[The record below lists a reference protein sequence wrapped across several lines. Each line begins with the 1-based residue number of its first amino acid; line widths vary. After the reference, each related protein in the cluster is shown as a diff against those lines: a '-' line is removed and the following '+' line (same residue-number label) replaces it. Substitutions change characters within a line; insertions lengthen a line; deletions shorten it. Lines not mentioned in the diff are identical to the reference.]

1 MKRIFLAAI
10 AAAALLAGCAKSED
24 APEARKLNVVFS
36 VADKDSY
43 GADTKAVKQG
53 WSVNDEILIVFESEM
68 NDWLN
73 PSVND
78 NTVLLVY
85 DGEGWYVANQ
95 DENLINNLRTSSSWF
110 YAVHYPGGSIMLGT
124 QDGEGKTKFQTYKGG
139 EYLTADGEWR
149 LEGNNLILGEINMK
163 RRPDMYQISVIDLA
177 ADPGNWTLSIL
188 NDVETAQDMKIT
200 HMNKYVGLYVK
211 EDKVGM
217 AAPQQ
222 QGATGIKIGDDV
234 AFTFIMDGDH
244 ENVDYFTYV
253 LSNGTD
259 TYKMQLTTQKD
270 GQPVLQG
277 GKAYLMPG
285 SYSTKWT
292 QE

>member
-1 MKRIFLAAI
+1 
-10 AAAALLAGCAKSED
+10 
-24 APEARKLNVVFS
+24 
-36 VADKDSY
+36 
-43 GADTKAVKQG
+43 
-53 WSVNDEILIVFESEM
+53 
-68 NDWLN
+68 
-73 PSVND
+73 
-78 NTVLLVY
+78 
-85 DGEGWYVANQ
+85 
-95 DENLINNLRTSSSWF
+95 
-110 YAVHYPGGSIMLGT
+110 
-124 QDGEGKTKFQTYKGG
+124 
-139 EYLTADGEWR
+139 
-149 LEGNNLILGEINMK
+149 
-163 RRPDMYQISVIDLA
+163 
-177 ADPGNWTLSIL
+177 
-188 NDVETAQDMKIT
+188 
-200 HMNKYVGLYVK
+200 MNKDVGLYVA

-217 AAPQQ
+217 TAPQQ
-222 QGATGIKIGDDV
+222 QGATGIKIGDDI

>member
-1 MKRIFLAAI
+1 MF
-10 AAAALLAGCAKSED
+10 
-24 APEARKLNVVFS
+24 
-36 VADKDSY
+36 
-43 GADTKAVKQG
+43 
-53 WSVNDEILIVFESEM
+53 
-68 NDWLN
+68 
-73 PSVND
+73 
-78 NTVLLVY
+78 
-85 DGEGWYVANQ
+85 
-95 DENLINNLRTSSSWF
+95 
-110 YAVHYPGGSIMLGT
+110 
-124 QDGEGKTKFQTYKGG
+124 
-139 EYLTADGEWR
+139 
-149 LEGNNLILGEINMK
+149 
-163 RRPDMYQISVIDLA
+163 QISVLDLA
-177 ADPGNWTLSIL
+177 SDPGNWTLSIL

-222 QGATGIKIGDDV
+222 QEATGIKIGDDV

-285 SYSTKWT
+285 NYSAYWSK
-292 QE
+292 E

>member
-1 MKRIFLAAI
+1 MKKIFLAVMISAVF
-10 AAAALLAGCAKSED
+10 LAGCAKNED
-24 APEARKLNVVFS
+24 SHETGKLNVVFS
-36 VADKDSY
+36 VADKASY
-43 GADTKAVKQG
+43 GADTKALKQG
-53 WSVNDEILIVFESEM
+53 WSVNDEILIVFESETY
-68 NDWLN
+68 DWLN

-85 DGEGWYVANQ
+85 DGEGWYVSNQ
-95 DENLINNLRTSSSWF
+95 DDDLIDNLRTNSSWF
-110 YAVHYPGGSIMLGT
+110 YAVHYPGSIMLGT

-139 EYLTADGEWR
+139 EYLTADGEWS
-149 LEGNNLILGEINMK
+149 LDGDNLILGEINMK
-163 RRPDMYQISVIDLA
+163 RRPDMFQISVQDLA
-177 ADPGNWTLSIL
+177 DQTGNWTLSIL
-188 NDVETAQDMKIT
+188 NDLETAQGMKIT
-200 HMNKYVGLYVK
+200 HMNKDVGLYVK

-217 AAPQQ
+217 TAPQQ
-222 QGATGIKIGDDV
+222 QGATGIKIGDDI

-244 ENVDYFTYV
+244 EDEDYFTYV

-285 SYSTKWT
+285 NYSNRWN

>member
-163 RRPDMYQISVIDLA
+163 RRPDMFQISVQDLA
-177 ADPGNWTLSIL
+177 DQAGNWTLSIL
-188 NDVETAQDMKIT
+188 NDVETAQDMQIT
-200 HMNKYVGLYVK
+200 HMNKDVGLYVA

-217 AAPQQ
+217 TAPQQ
-222 QGATGIKIGDDV
+222 QGATGIKIGDDI

>member
-1 MKRIFLAAI
+1 MKRIFLAAV

-24 APEARKLNVVFS
+24 APETRKLNVVFS

-73 PSVND
+73 PSVNE

-85 DGEGWYVANQ
+85 DGEGWYVSNQ
-95 DENLINNLRTSSSWF
+95 DDDLIDNLRTSSSWF
-110 YAVHYPGGSIMLGT
+110 YAVHYPGTIMLGT

-149 LEGNNLILGEINMK
+149 LECNNLILGEINMK
-163 RRPDMYQISVIDLA
+163 RRPDMFQISVQDLA
-177 ADPGNWTLSIL
+177 DQTGNWTLSIF
-188 NDVETAQDMKIT
+188 NDEGTSQGMDIT
-200 HMNKYVGLYVK
+200 HMNSDVGLYLM
-211 EDKVGM
+211 EDEVGIKTKTYD
-217 AAPQQ
+217 A
-222 QGATGIKIGDDV
+222 ATGVKIGGDV
-234 AFTFIMDGDH
+234 AFSFILDDADSFYQLDYVTFELNGPDESYTMK
-244 ENVDYFTYV
+244 
-253 LSNGTD
+253 LSNSGN
-259 TYKMQLTTQKD
+259 L
-270 GQPVLQG
+270 LQG

-285 SYSTKWT
+285 NYSTRWN

>member
-43 GADTKAVKQG
+43 GVDTKAVKQG

-163 RRPDMYQISVIDLA
+163 RRPDMFQISVIDLA

>member
-53 WSVNDEILIVFESEM
+53 WSVNDEILIVFEAET
-68 NDWLN
+68 NDWLD
-73 PSVND
+73 PSGND

-85 DGEGWYVANQ
+85 DGEGWYVSNQ
-95 DENLINNLRTSSSWF
+95 DDKLVNNLRVNSGWF
-110 YAVHYPGGSIMLGT
+110 YAVHYPGTIMLGD
-124 QDGEGKTKFQTYKGG
+124 QDGEGKTKFQTYNGG

-149 LEGNNLILGEINMK
+149 LEGNNLILGEINME
-163 RRPDMYQISVIDLA
+163 RRPDMFQISVQDLA
-177 ADPGNWTLSIL
+177 DQAGNWTLSIL

-222 QGATGIKIGDDV
+222 QEATGIKIGDDV

>member
-1 MKRIFLAAI
+1 MKKIFFAAM
-10 AAAALLAGCAKSED
+10 AAVALLAGCAKSED
-24 APEARKLNVVFS
+24 APEARKLNIVFS
-36 VADKDSY
+36 VADKVPY
-43 GADTKAVKQG
+43 GADTKALKQG
-53 WSVNDEILIVFESEM
+53 WGNADEILIVFDAETD
-68 NDWLN
+68 NWLV
-73 PSVND
+73 PSFND
-78 NTVLLVY
+78 NTVTLEY
-85 DGEGWYVANQ
+85 NGEVWYVANQ
-95 DENLINNLRTSSSWF
+95 DDKLVDNLRTTSGWF
-110 YAVHYPGGSIMLGT
+110 YAVHYPGTIMLGNK
-124 QDGEGKTKFQTYKGG
+124 DGEGKTAFQTYNGG
-139 EYLTADGEWR
+139 EYLTADGEWT

-163 RRPDMYQISVIDLA
+163 RRSDMFQISVQDLA
-177 ADPGNWTLSIL
+177 DQAGNWTLSIL
-188 NDVETAQDMKIT
+188 NEQETAQDMQIT
-200 HMNKYVGLYVK
+200 HMNKDVGLYVA

-217 AAPQQ
+217 TAPQQ
-222 QGATGIKIGDDV
+222 QGATGIKIDDDI

-244 ENVDYFTYV
+244 ENENYFTYV

>member
-163 RRPDMYQISVIDLA
+163 RRPDMFQISVIDLA

-200 HMNKYVGLYVK
+200 HMNKYVGLYVAQ
-211 EDKVGM
+211 DKVGM
-217 AAPQQ
+217 TAPQQ
-222 QGATGIKIGDDV
+222 QGATGIKIGDDI